1 MVDPYQLIL
10 GIIALVLVVLAPIG
24 FILAYEGLAGRFDTG
39 LEAWRIRREQKRRR
53 KADIKALRDQRGVP
67 LEQLAADLR
76 RLRSAVSHDHH
87 RSAAHQVGNRLAYD
101 RILIQV
107 CAMLEVGHELE
118 RDLPGLE
125 QDIERFRV
133 EAELERAGIVVGD
146 GRRFGQAA

>member
-24 FILAYEGLAGRFDTG
+24 FILVYEGLAGRFDSG
-39 LEAWRIRREQKRRR
+39 IAAWRQRLADRRR
-53 KADIKALRDQRGVP
+53 HKADLKALREQRGAP
-67 LEQLAADLR
+67 IEQLAADLR
-76 RLRSAVSHDHH
+76 RLRAAVSHDQH

-101 RILIQV
+101 RILIDV
-107 CAMLEVGHELE
+107 CAMLEIEHELD
-118 RDLPGLE
+118 RALHGIE
-125 QDIERFRV
+125 QDIERVRV